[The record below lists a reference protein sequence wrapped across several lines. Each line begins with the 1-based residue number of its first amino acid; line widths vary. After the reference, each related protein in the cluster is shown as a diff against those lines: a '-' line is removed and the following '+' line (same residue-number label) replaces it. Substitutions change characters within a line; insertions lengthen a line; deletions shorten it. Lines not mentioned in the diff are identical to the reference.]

1 MAVDPEEQMQL
12 QKYPDEPHA
21 VSPHEAYSSLAC
33 LSPIGGIE
41 SSLCVVAATFLA
53 TAYILAGPLQP
64 VIGEAGALIVILVA
78 SWLVERALRPLV
90 LWVLGRHVYRSIM
103 RMGGKRAADEVVR
116 IYSEGGTLNRSQ
128 FDALLIRAGKPNC
141 GDLEG

>member
-1 MAVDPEEQMQL
+1 MQL

-21 VSPHEAYSSLAC
+21 VSPHDAYSSLAC
-33 LSPIGGIE
+33 LSPMGGFE
-41 SSLCVVAATFLA
+41 FSLCVVAATFF
-53 TAYILAGPLQP
+53 TAVYVLAGTLQP
-64 VIGEAGALIVILVA
+64 YVGEAGALIVILLA

-103 RMGGKRAADEVVR
+103 LMGGKRAADEVVR

-128 FDALLIRAGKPNC
+128 FDELLTRVGKPNC
-141 GDLEG
+141 GDFDG